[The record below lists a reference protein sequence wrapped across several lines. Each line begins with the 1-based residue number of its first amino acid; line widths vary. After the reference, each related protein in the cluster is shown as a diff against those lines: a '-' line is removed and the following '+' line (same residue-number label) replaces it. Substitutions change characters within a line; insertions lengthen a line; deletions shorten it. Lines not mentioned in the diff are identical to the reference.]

1 MGSELRAT
9 AGLRSQKLLRGTN
22 ILLVPV
28 FMWALVLVKKKKKYS
43 KYQPYPLNHVT

>member
-28 FMWALVLVKKKKKYS
+28 FVWALVLVKKKKKRNIENTS
-43 KYQPYPLNHVT
+43 LIL